1 MNALLSKVQEGVST
15 AEVAQFQQQYSL
27 TQQQM
32 SFLLNLSQKGYYN
45 VIHRPSGRLDIPN
58 SGKFLKLQLVFQE
71 GEDALMS
78 REAFLEWLNQ
88 PHWYFDQH
96 TPLEMLNNPIGADA
110 VLEELGRTKYGILS

>member
-1 MNALLSKVQEGVST
+1 MNALLSKVQEGVSI

-32 SFLLNLSQKGYYN
+32 SFLLNLSHKGYYN
-45 VIHRPSGRLDIPN
+45 LLHRPSGRLGIPN
-58 SGKFLKLQLVFQE
+58 SGKFLKLQQVFQE

-88 PHWYFDQH
+88 PHWYFDHH
-96 TPLEMLNNPIGADA
+96 TPFEMLDNPIGADA
-110 VLEELGRTKYGILS
+110 ILEELGRTKYGILS